1 MLQLKKMS
9 LPVENIFNVRV
20 YGLLLTIQKEILVA
34 EEKRYNTFIRK
45 FPGGGLQF
53 GEGTIDAVKR
63 EFKEELN
70 IEIEIIR
77 HFYTTDFFVPSAFN
91 NLQQVISIFYLIK
104 SLELISENYFKRK
117 PISELKEGDEQFY
130 WKRIDDL
137 REEDFTFPIEKKVC
151 GLLKKEF
158 NF

>member
-1 MLQLKKMS
+1 MS
-9 LPVENIFNVRV
+9 LPVEKIFNVRV

-34 EEKRYNTFIRK
+34 EEKRYNTFILK

-53 GEGTIDAVKR
+53 GEGTMEAVKR

-91 NLQQVISIFYLIK
+91 NKQQVISIFYLVK
-104 SLELISENYFKRK
+104 SLDLISENYFK
-117 PISELKEGDEQFY
+117 
-130 WKRIDDL
+130 
-137 REEDFTFPIEKKVC
+137 
-151 GLLKKEF
+151 
-158 NF
+158 